1 MTRLSVNV
9 NKIATLR
16 NARGGKNP
24 DIIQVVQD
32 CEKFGSQGITVH
44 PRPDERHITHEDVYN
59 IAKVTKTD
67 YNIEGYP
74 DDRFLKIIDD
84 IRPEQVTLVPDAP
97 DVQYAVC
104 AALSAKM
111 NGKNS
116 KSIVTYL
123 KRLPQQEFA
132 AFVIKDAMN
141 RTEDLKKELKRDD
154 AVREWI
160 MSIGKHLIL

>member
-24 DIIQVVQD
+24 DIIQVVKD

-59 IAKVTKTD
+59 IAKVTKSD
-67 YNIEGYP
+67 YNIEGFP

-97 DVQYAVC
+97 DV
-104 AALSAKM
+104 
-111 NGKNS
+111 
-116 KSIVTYL
+116 VTSNRGWKRSDLNIDLNQIIADIKKKGMKVL
-123 KRLPQQEFA
+123 K
-132 AFVIKDAMN
+132 
-141 RTEDLKKELKRDD
+141 
-154 AVREWI
+154 
-160 MSIGKHLIL
+160 